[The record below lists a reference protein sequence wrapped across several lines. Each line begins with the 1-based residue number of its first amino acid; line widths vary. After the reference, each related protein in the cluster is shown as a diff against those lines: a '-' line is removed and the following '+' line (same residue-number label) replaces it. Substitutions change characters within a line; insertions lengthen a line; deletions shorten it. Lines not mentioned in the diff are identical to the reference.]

1 MQLRPQDVLVALKLA
16 VLPEDARPTYASLAA
31 SLGMSASEV
40 HAAVKRAK
48 AARLVFDWEDK
59 IKGNK
64 LALLEFAIH
73 GIKYAFPA
81 ERGGMSLGIPT
92 AYAAPPLSSE
102 IVPDKDPPPV
112 WPSAN
117 GSIRGISLQ
126 PLAKHAPEASQRD
139 PKLYKLLT
147 LIDAMRMGTAR
158 ERELAA
164 KHLTDSL
171 RMPRPS

>member
-1 MQLRPQDVLVALKLA
+1 MELRPQDVLVALKLA
-16 VLPEDARPTYASLAA
+16 VLPGDVRPTYAGLAA
-31 SLGMSASEV
+31 DLGMSASEV

-48 AARLVFDWEDK
+48 AARLVFDWDGK
-59 IKGNK
+59 LRGNK

-81 ERGGMSLGIPT
+81 QRGGIALGIPT
-92 AYAAPPLSSE
+92 AYAAPPLAGE
-102 IVPDKDPPPV
+102 IIPDKAPPPV
-112 WPSAN
+112 WPSAK
-117 GSIRGISLQ
+117 GSVRGVTLQ
-126 PLAKHAPEASQRD
+126 PIAKYAPEASQRD

-164 KHLTDSL
+164 KHLSDSL
-171 RMPRPS
+171 KIARPS